1 MLRETVAS
9 TESPTPS
16 FTLKVNES
24 PPVAF
29 AVGVY
34 TKFGAVPLK
43 APLVGPVTTVNFSVA
58 PSTSVPASTIALA
71 VSSSVVTDC
80 ATATGAELAGTI
92 EINTTSSA
100 ELAKPSL
107 ARKLN

>member
-1 MLRETVAS
+1 MILIDTVA
-9 TESPTPS
+9 TAESSVPS

-58 PSTSVPASTIALA
+58 PSTSVPTKVIA
-71 VSSSVVTDC
+71 
-80 ATATGAELAGTI
+80 
-92 EINTTSSA
+92 
-100 ELAKPSL
+100 
-107 ARKLN
+107 

>member
-1 MLRETVAS
+1 MAVSSSVVTDCATATETSFTAVMLIETVAS
-9 TESPTPS
+9 TESLAPS

-58 PSTSVPASTIALA
+58 PSTSVPTKVIA
-71 VSSSVVTDC
+71 
-80 ATATGAELAGTI
+80 
-92 EINTTSSA
+92 
-100 ELAKPSL
+100 
-107 ARKLN
+107 